1 MKLSL
6 VFGFGISA
14 ISATVLRQA
23 GCDFKIRGSE
33 SQQGSLGQVSGAP
46 TGVLQ
51 RDKNQIPE
59 SGFEIGCDG
68 LVSFHGQ
75 SNFYQC
81 ATDNRITLVGDG
93 CHADCPQPAQ
103 AQPSAS
109 APVTKD
115 CPANLDGVYEFPHLI
130 IPVNK
135 SNPDTAYGNSFFGEV
150 TPSDIHVSDPDKTC
164 RAIAAQDVSHPTPCM
179 AMVRSTSSLLADSP
193 ATAPP
198 GTTSQEKS
206 PLAAQLSYGPGQ
218 SNSIASFPCPCSTTQ
233 TLSFE
238 LF

>member
-14 ISATVLRQA
+14 LSATVLRQA
-23 GCDFKIRGSE
+23 GCDFKIR
-33 SQQGSLGQVSGAP
+33 GSLGQVSGAP

-51 RDKNQIPE
+51 RDKNQVPE

-68 LVSFHGQ
+68 QVSFHGQ

-81 ATDNRITLVGDG
+81 ATDNRATG

-135 SNPDTAYGNSFFGEV
+135 SNPDTAYGNSYFGEV

-164 RAIAAQDVSHPTPCM
+164 RAIAAQDVSHPTPCT
-179 AMVRSTSSLLADSP
+179 AMVRSTSS
-193 ATAPP
+193 TAPP

-206 PLAAQLSYGPGQ
+206 PLATQLSYGPGQ
-218 SNSIASFPCPCSTTQ
+218 SNSIASFPCSTTQ

-238 LF
+238 LFSSENTNLRYLLPGL